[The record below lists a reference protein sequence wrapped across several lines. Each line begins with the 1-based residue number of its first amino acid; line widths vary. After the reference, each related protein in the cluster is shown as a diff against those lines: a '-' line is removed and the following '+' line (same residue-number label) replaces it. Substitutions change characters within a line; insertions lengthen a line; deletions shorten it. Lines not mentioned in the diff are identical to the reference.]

1 MAVLLRETPRGNGVG
16 IPSPLGNWEDV
27 NVLGAGL
34 IALWG
39 SALSVGCGLFM
50 MVTNWTLV
58 NRVTGPTLVK
68 ARVTRQPT
76 VARF

>member
-1 MAVLLRETPRGNGVG
+1 MEKICAYLLVGLVLSQAGL
-16 IPSPLGNWEDV
+16 I
-27 NVLGAGL
+27 VLGAGL
-34 IALWG
+34 IASWG